1 MKKARAGKEP
11 VSIDAPVPMPVTEE
25 NPVPKSNVIR
35 TPEYVP
41 PSAFSSPEDSEQ
53 EERSSSEEAEI
64 S

>member
-1 MKKARAGKEP
+1 
-11 VSIDAPVPMPVTEE
+11 MPLTEK

-53 EERSSSEEAEI
+53 EERSPSEEAEI